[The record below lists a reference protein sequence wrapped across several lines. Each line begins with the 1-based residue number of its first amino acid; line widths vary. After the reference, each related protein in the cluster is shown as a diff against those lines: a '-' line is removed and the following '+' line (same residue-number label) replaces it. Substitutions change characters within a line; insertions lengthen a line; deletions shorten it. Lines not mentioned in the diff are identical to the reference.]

1 VVTLKNEF
9 VGTWKLKSYEVRW
22 ASGKVTYPFGEKP
35 EGRLTYSENGF
46 VSVNI
51 MATNRR
57 NFEERELKLGT
68 PDEKVAAADTY
79 ISYSGRYDLDGD
91 KIKHHVEVCLFPNW
105 VGKDQVRIFDLNGY
119 TLALKTLPDPRDE
132 QGKQGYLIWERVR

>member
-1 VVTLKNEF
+1 MSKKAF

-22 ASGKVTYPFGEKP
+22 ASGKVTYPFGGRP

-57 NFEERELKLGT
+57 SFEARELKLGT
-68 PDEKVAAADTY
+68 PEEKVAAAETY
-79 ISYSGRYDLDGD
+79 ISYSGRYNLDGD
-91 KIKHHVEVCLFPNW
+91 KIKHHVEVSLFPNW
-105 VGKDQVRIFDLNGY
+105 VV
-119 TLALKTLPDPRDE
+119 KTRCAS
-132 QGKQGYLIWERVR
+132 LI

>member
-1 VVTLKNEF
+1 M
-9 VGTWKLKSYEVRW
+9 
-22 ASGKVTYPFGEKP
+22 TY
-35 EGRLTYSENGF
+35 TENGF

-57 NFEERELKLGT
+57 KFEARELKLGA
-68 PDEKVAAADTY
+68 PEEKVAAAETY

-105 VGKDQVRIFDLNGY
+105 VGKDQVRIFDLRGD
-119 TLALKTLPDPRDE
+119 TLALRTIPDPRDE
-132 QGKQGYLIWERVR
+132 QGRQGYLIWKRVG

>member
-1 VVTLKNEF
+1 MTSKSEF
-9 VGTWKLKSYEVRW
+9 AGTWRLKSYEVRW
-22 ASGKVTYPFGEKP
+22 ANGKVTYPFGERP

-51 MATNRR
+51 MATSRR
-57 NFEERELKLGT
+57 NFEAREMKMGT
-68 PDEKVAAADTY
+68 PEEKVAAAETY

-105 VGKDQVRIFDLNGY
+105 VGKDQVRIFDLNGN
-119 TLALKTLPDPRDE
+119 TLALKTIPDPRDE
-132 QGKQGYLIWERVR
+132 QGRQGYLIWKRIK

>member
-1 VVTLKNEF
+1 VTLKNEF

-22 ASGKVTYPFGEKP
+22 VSGKVTYPFGEKP

-68 PDEKVAAADTY
+68 PVEKVAAADTY

-105 VGKDQVRIFDLNGY
+105 VGKDQVRIFDLNGD
-119 TLALKTLPDPRDE
+119 TLALKTIPDPRDE
-132 QGKQGYLIWERVR
+132 QGRQGYLIWDRI